1 MTMETERIKKAL
13 EITRYKYFGD
23 YEFTERQREAANTL
37 IELAEAVL
45 KEREATEAEPWEG
58 WAIVEGSDQHH
69 YFTSGDNGGSS
80 LCGKVKT
87 NGKPK
92 GLMKG
97 GNAPPG
103 NCYHCRKKIKFYR
116 LVG

>member
-45 KEREATEAEPWEG
+45 KEREAAEAAKWEG
-58 WAIVEGSDQHH
+58 WAHVTGSPKHH
-69 YFTSGDNGGSS
+69 YFASGDNDGFS
-80 LCGKVKT
+80 LCGRFQLP
-87 NGKPK
+87 GKPEELTK
-92 GLMKG
+92 GDDDS
-97 GNAPPG
+97 PE
-103 NCYHCRKKIKFYR
+103 NCYQCKSKLRYYR
-116 LVG
+116 TVG